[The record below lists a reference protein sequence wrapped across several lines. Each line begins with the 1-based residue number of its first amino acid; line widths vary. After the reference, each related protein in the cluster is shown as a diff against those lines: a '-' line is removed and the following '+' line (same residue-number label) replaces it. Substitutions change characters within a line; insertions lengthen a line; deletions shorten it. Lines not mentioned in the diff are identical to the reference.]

1 MQCSSY
7 LIPKSGPGWTATT
20 KGCSPS
26 TWSFRVRQPGALC
39 PPTWSL
45 TCPSSSGLGL
55 LTLTGSRA
63 TVQGLNG
70 LVVLV
75 NISTRPAPQIGH
87 PTRPSGE
94 RTARWTSAR
103 RTQAAPGQTRVARAA
118 PGQTRVA
125 RAAPGQTRVARS
137 IRGAAPRAAADRATH
152 RDDRLPVHT
161 LGPAQQPSGVDGC
174 SCRTPQRAVGCLATS
189 PGLIDWRQITGLAA

>member
-1 MQCSSY
+1 YWLSDSVIY
-7 LIPKSGPGWTATT
+7 
-20 KGCSPS
+20 
-26 TWSFRVRQPGALC
+26 
-39 PPTWSL
+39 
-45 TCPSSSGLGL
+45 SSGVDLCIQ
-55 LTLTGSRA
+55 SEPERA
-63 TVQGLNG
+63 GPPDADGKPSDCARSEWV
-70 LVVLV
+70 VVLV

-137 IRGAAPRAAADRATH
+137 IRGAAPRAEADRVTH

-174 SCRTPQRAVGCLATS
+174 SCRTPQRAVGCLASALDPEGATDNIIHAVPCTPATCS
-189 PGLIDWRQITGLAA
+189 QPPSS